1 MDRQVVICGG
11 PDIEARTRAY
21 LQLVGRRR
29 VSVASRIAQ
38 FSDAIVD
45 VRGALSSK
53 RLIPAWQQQRCTV
66 ISDGPLARSLA
77 ESHELLER
85 GDLLL
90 ALPSLYDQRHQ
101 VVLEQ
106 AAKGAIGD
114 LVTVRLVRL
123 LPLQNPLWDS
133 ITLTYGLDPLALLQ
147 ALGGP
152 VERIMAQQQTLVRRR
167 PDTLFAVGSFKG
179 GAIFYLELS
188 TAYPRGYRSERIE
201 VVGTKGILEYD
212 SDLDHALRL
221 TTAAGTTR
229 HRAQYEPS
237 LHRMLRDC
245 LRCMDDPVAMEEHRE
260 RAKVAVDFLFRTVD
274 SAEVHEA
281 R

>member
-29 VSVASRIAQ
+29 VSVAARIDQ

-53 RLIPAWQQQRCTV
+53 RLISAWLQNRCSV
-66 ISDGPLARSLA
+66 ISDGPLAPTLNESLD
-77 ESHELLER
+77 LLDR

-90 ALPSLYDQRHQ
+90 ALPSLYDLRHR
-101 VVLEQ
+101 VILEQ
-106 AAKGAIGD
+106 AAQGVIGS

-123 LPLQNPLWDS
+123 LPLASPLWDT
-133 ITLTYGLDPLALLQ
+133 IALTYGLDPLALLQ
-147 ALGGP
+147 ALGGA
-152 VERIMAQQQTLVRRR
+152 VERVMALQQSLLRRR

-179 GAIFYLELS
+179 GAVFYLELS
-188 TAYPRGYRSERIE
+188 AVYPHNYRSERIE
-201 VVGTKGILEYD
+201 VVGTNGILEYD
-212 SDLDHALRL
+212 SDSDHALRL
-221 TTAAGTTR
+221 TTGAGTTR
-229 HRAQYEPS
+229 CEAEYEPAI
-237 LHRMLRDC
+237 HRMLSDC
-245 LRCMDDPVAMEEHRE
+245 LVRMEDPAAMQEHRE
-260 RAKVAVDFLFRTVD
+260 RGRLAVDFLFRTVD
-274 SAEVHEA
+274 SAETREA

>member
-1 MDRQVVICGG
+1 MDRQIIICGG

-53 RLIPAWQQQRCTV
+53 RLIPAWQQHRCTV

-77 ESHELLER
+77 ESHALLDR

-90 ALPSLYDQRHQ
+90 ALPSLCDQRHQ
-101 VVLEQ
+101 VILGQ
-106 AAKGAIGD
+106 TAKGTIGD
-114 LVTVRLVRL
+114 LVAVRLVRL
-123 LPLQNPLWDS
+123 LPLASPLWDS

-152 VERIMAQQQTLVRRR
+152 VERTMAQEQSLVRRR
-167 PDTLFAVGSFKG
+167 PDTLFAVGTFKG
-179 GAIFYLELS
+179 GAIFCLELS
-188 TAYPRGYRSERIE
+188 AAYPHNYRSERIE

-221 TTAAGTTR
+221 TTATGTTY
-229 HRAQYEPS
+229 HNAQYEPTV
-237 LHRMLRDC
+237 HRMLKDC
-245 LRCMDDPVAMEEHRE
+245 LQRMDDPVAMKEHSE
-260 RAKVAVDFLFRTVD
+260 RGKMAVDFLFRTMD
-274 SAEVHEA
+274 SADAHEA